1 MCAPTN
7 SQFAAI
13 EALKNCDMEVN
24 KMVTAYDQRRRY
36 LMHAFKEMGLDCF
49 EPFGAFYAF
58 PCIKDLGMTSDE
70 FATKLLQTK
79 KVAVVPGTAF
89 GACGEGFLRI
99 SYAYSL
105 DDLRIAL
112 DRVAEFVTEIREIKN

>member
-1 MCAPTN
+1 
-7 SQFAAI
+7 
-13 EALKNCDMEVN
+13 
-24 KMVTAYDQRRRY
+24 
-36 LMHAFKEMGLDCF
+36 
-49 EPFGAFYAF
+49 
-58 PCIKDLGMTSDE
+58 MTSDE

-79 KVAVVPGTAF
+79 KLRVVPGTAF

>member
-1 MCAPTN
+1 
-7 SQFAAI
+7 
-13 EALKNCDMEVN
+13 
-24 KMVTAYDQRRRY
+24 
-36 LMHAFKEMGLDCF
+36 MGLSCF

-112 DRVAEFVTEIREIKN
+112 AVSYTHLPYIMITQIILLMKKP